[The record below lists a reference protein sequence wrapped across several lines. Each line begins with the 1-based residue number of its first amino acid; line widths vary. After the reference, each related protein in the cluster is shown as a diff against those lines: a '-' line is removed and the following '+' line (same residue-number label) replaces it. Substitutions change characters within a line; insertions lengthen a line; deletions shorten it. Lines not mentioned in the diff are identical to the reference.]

1 MNSAKSMIFIFLFFL
16 LITYG
21 KVVSA
26 TEMERRLLLIVVPD
40 FSFQEVEWL
49 NENGEKDNLWETGG
63 MAAMNVRPDG
73 PYSYL
78 NNIVSLSSSARG
90 VGVKGWNAFIKG
102 EKVNGVLV
110 EEVYQQYTGKV
121 VEEGIIFHPLL
132 YKLIDKNKNTTYRA
146 EIGVLGQTLKDYQV
160 KRFIIGNSDF
170 GEEKIRYGSLLTM
183 DQEGLTDGVLL
194 EATSKEVGA
203 AAGLMMDSD
212 KIIQLL
218 SIINNQKGD
227 TFTVIEWGDIARL
240 MKQKDNMTPDY
251 YQDQYQQTLLRL
263 ESAVDKILKEGYS
276 QQLLLLSPSVH
287 HDAYQ
292 NKEMLAP
299 IFSWNGELVNES
311 FYLESQT
318 TRQRFLVSNL
328 DIVPTILDFYDIEE
342 KNDNRFFGKPLQKKI
357 VDKAV
362 LDKGLTDIN
371 FMFLIYKTRN
381 LILSSY
387 ITLLVILLVIVSLI
401 IVIKGKKTT
410 WIHIAQVLLI
420 SGISSPFWL
429 LVTPYLLLYV
439 KPIIYLILLI
449 MFSFI
454 TGYFVVKYVPKKPV
468 LFICSVLFTVITVDL
483 LIGNFFMQRSYLGYD
498 PIIGARYYGIGN
510 EFAGVYLISGL
521 FLLETVIVRRWL
533 VLAGISIGMITLLSS
548 SNLGANAGATLS
560 AGIMFGYFL
569 YRFYLPNLRWKTLLI
584 LFGLLISAVLAIL
597 FLAQVNGNES
607 HIGHAFAKLFQGDFV
622 YIADTIKRKLA
633 MNWKIFRFSNWTQL
647 FVTTYLLIVVYLWR
661 GKAIVQDEIKQLLIQ
676 TGVLTSIALLILN
689 DSGVVAAAT
698 SMFIIVCVSY
708 YWTLAD

>member
-1 MNSAKSMIFIFLFFL
+1 MNSAKSMIFIFLVFL
-16 LITYG
+16 LIICG

-26 TEMERRLLLIVVPD
+26 TEMEKRFLLIVVPD

-49 NENGEKDNLWETGG
+49 NENGEKDNLWKTGG

-78 NNIVSLSSSARG
+78 NSIVSISSGARG
-90 VGVKGWNAFIKG
+90 LGVEGWNAFIKG

-110 EEVYQQYTGKV
+110 EEVYQQYTGKF
-121 VEEGIIFHPLL
+121 VEEGLIFHPFLH
-132 YKLIDKNKNTTYRA
+132 KLVDKNKNTTYRG

-170 GEEKIRYGSLLTM
+170 GEEKIRYGALLTM
-183 DQEGLTDGVLL
+183 DQEGLTEGVLL

-218 SIINNQKGD
+218 SIINNQVGD
-227 TFTVIEWGDIARL
+227 SFTVIEWGDIARL
-240 MKQKDNMTPDY
+240 MKQKANMTPDY

-263 ESAVDKILKEGYS
+263 ESSVDKILKEGYS

-287 HDAYQ
+287 NDAYQ

-299 IFSWNGELVNES
+299 IFSWNTDLVNES
-311 FYLESQT
+311 FYLESET

-328 DIVPTILDFYDIEE
+328 DIVPTILDFYDIDE
-342 KNDNRFFGKPLQKKI
+342 KNDKRFFGKPLQKKK
-357 VDKAV
+357 VNNPV
-362 LDKGLTDIN
+362 LEKGLTNIN
-371 FMFLIYKTRN
+371 FMFLVFKTRN
-381 LILSSY
+381 FVLSSY

-401 IVIKGKKTT
+401 IVIKSKKTI
-410 WIHIAQVLLI
+410 WKLIAKVLLI
-420 SGISSPFWL
+420 SGISSPLWL
-429 LVTPYLLLYV
+429 LITPYLLLYV
-439 KPIIYLILLI
+439 NPTTYLVLLNI
-449 MFSFI
+449 CSFL
-454 TGYFVVKYVPKKPV
+454 TGYFVVKYVPKNPV
-468 LFICSVLFTVITVDL
+468 FFTCSVLFAMITVDL

-521 FLLETVIVRRWL
+521 ILLDTEIFRNRI
-533 VLAGISIGMITLLSS
+533 VLASVSIGMITLLSS
-548 SNLGANAGATLS
+548 ANLGANAGATIS
-560 AGIMFGYFL
+560 AGIMFGYFI
-569 YRFYLPNLRWKTLLI
+569 YRYFFPNLRWKTLLI

-597 FLAQVNGNES
+597 FLAQQNGNES
-607 HIGHAFAKLFQGDFV
+607 HIGYAFTKLFQGDLV
-622 YIADTIKRKLA
+622 YITDTIKRKLA

-647 FVTTYLLIVVYLWR
+647 FVTTYLLIAVYLWR
-661 GKAIVQDEIKQLLIQ
+661 GKTIVQDETKRLLIQ
-676 TGVLTSIALLILN
+676 TGVLTSIVLLLLN

-698 SMFIIVCVSY
+698 SMFIIVCASY
-708 YWTLAD
+708 YWALAD